1 MFGCDKY
8 SIKPDLV
15 SFAKVKLDI
24 QVLSHIPSQF
34 SSVGTVLIL
43 CFIGPFFGIYAHWS
57 YSCESRSF
65 RSHSLSKQ
73 HTWYD
78 NHAHQKSVKRLLSLN
93 DPSNSFFVRFFL
105 SWIYLFWAS
114 CFLCCCHRSA

>member
-78 NHAHQKSVKRLLSLN
+78 NHAQKKSVKRLLSLN

-114 CFLCCCHRSA
+114 CFLCRCHRSA